1 MNSESQLNIYDSS
14 PLNDLSKDKTE
25 KYKAIGGS
33 F

>member
-14 PLNDLSKDKTE
+14 LNDLSKDKTE